1 MISIIEKEMA
11 KNSAFLQKEINIRNT
26 DKVTVV
32 LKTSMSNVP
41 PSRSD
46 VLPRN
51 TAALVVID
59 QFLLNL
65 GTLMII
71 ENAYNT
77 ADMKYSV
84 YPVAVQAKDRRDSVR
99 N

>member
-1 MISIIEKEMA
+1 M
-11 KNSAFLQKEINIRNT
+11 
-26 DKVTVV
+26 
-32 LKTSMSNVP
+32 
-41 PSRSD
+41 
-46 VLPRN
+46 
-51 TAALVVID
+51 ID

-77 ADMKYSV
+77 AVMKYSV